1 MITTKNKRKDRLFGL
16 ITGLFLLGF
25 SMYSYFQLNITTP
38 WLIGIGCIITLAALF
53 IPNIIYPFRTGMEI
67 IGHWMGIVNTYVLL
81 TLIYILLFL
90 PLNLVFKISG
100 KDTLKLNW
108 DKRKSSYWNEN
119 TQQDDSSMKNQY

>member
-25 SMYSYFQLNITTP
+25 STYSYFQLNITTP

-67 IGHWMGIVNTYVLL
+67 IGRWMGIVNTYVLL